1 MAADFQD
8 AGFDGELVRP
18 AAVESGQGAALD
30 GVVVG
35 GAGLQVGFEDD
46 GFGRVGH
53 RLHFW

>member
-18 AAVESGQGAALD
+18 AAVESGQGAALE